1 MKKSFGKYA
10 FIMLFLLA
18 GLYTDRYA
26 KKWAFHHLKG
36 KPAVLTIK
44 NFLEL
49 GCIENRGM
57 VFGIFNKSDHP
68 HAFISIVTWMR
79 VAVSIA
85 VGIFICIK
93 RRMPFFFLLP
103 LLFIWMGAVGNLIDS
118 FMLGYVIDFIH
129 IHFGNIIDWPFF
141 FNIADAYICIGAGL
155 LVLNGLFNP
164 EKRIIAAPEN

>member
-26 KKWAFHHLKG
+26 KKWAIHHLKG
-36 KPAVLTIK
+36 KPAVSAIK

-57 VFGIFNKSDHP
+57 VFGILNKSDHP
-68 HAFISIVTWMR
+68 HPFISIISWVR
-79 VAVSIA
+79 VVVSIA
-85 VGIFICIK
+85 VTIFIFIK
-93 RRMPFFFLLP
+93 RRMSFFFLLP
-103 LLFIWMGAVGNLIDS
+103 LLFIWMGAVGNLINS
-118 FMLGYVIDFIH
+118 FTLGYVIDFIH
-129 IHFGNIIDWPFF
+129 IHVGNILDWPFF

-155 LVLNGLFNP
+155 LVLSGLFNP
-164 EKRIIAAPEN
+164 EKRTLAAPKN